1 MKLENK
7 VAIITGSSQSI
18 GKTVALRFAKEGA
31 KVVVNYLSHPELA
44 QLVVKEIQD
53 NGGESFAFQADV
65 SNEQQVAE
73 MVRRT
78 VETFGTVDILVN
90 NAAIDPRKAW
100 NEITVEDW
108 DRVMAVNVRSQFI
121 CAKAVFPYM
130 HKQRYGKIINVS
142 SVTFHLG
149 MKGYVHYVA
158 SKGAIVGFTRALAR
172 ELGPDH
178 ITVNCI
184 TPGAVLTETELEK
197 VGSLE
202 AQEKATEMLK
212 NVQSIPE
219 RMQAGHIEG
228 AFVFLASADSD
239 FITGQ
244 TLNADG
250 GWIMP

>member
-1 MKLENK
+1 MKLKNK

-18 GKTVALRFAKEGA
+18 GRTIALRFAKEGA
-31 KVVVNYLSHPELA
+31 KVVINYLSHADLA
-44 QLVVKEIQD
+44 HEAVKIIQD
-53 NGGESFAFQADV
+53 AGGDSFAYQADV
-65 SNEQQVAE
+65 SDEEQVAG
-73 MVRRT
+73 MVRQT
-78 VETFGTVDILVN
+78 AETYGTIDILVN

-100 NEITVEDW
+100 NEITVEEW

-130 HKQRYGKIINVS
+130 KKQGYGKIINVS

-158 SKGAIVGFTRALAR
+158 SKGAIIGFTRALAR
-172 ELGPDH
+172 EVGGDH
-178 ITVNCI
+178 INVNCV

-197 VGSLE
+197 VGSQE
-202 AQEKATEMLK
+202 AQEKATAMLK

-219 RMQAGHIEG
+219 RMQASHIEG
-228 AFVFLASADSD
+228 VFVFLASADSD